1 MLVSFPCSTT
11 PLQLPIVLSPKN
23 PPKSA
28 QKSVLEVLDADS
40 DNIISS
46 DEVNEIIDLAEE
58 EEEGDKGEEGGIDKE
73 DFSSCNP

>member
-1 MLVSFPCSTT
+1 M
-11 PLQLPIVLSPKN
+11 
-23 PPKSA
+23 
-28 QKSVLEVLDADS
+28 DADS
-40 DNIISS
+40 DDIISS